1 MRAIIVAAGMGSRLR
16 PYTDDRPKTLV
27 PVGGKPMLARQIEAY
42 WSAGVTDFSII
53 RGYLKDRL
61 VVPGAELIDNN
72 DYASNNILVSLFH
85 GVHRMDEPQGFVS
98 SYGDIVFG
106 KEAVR
111 AVLDTPGDLVLCVDR
126 QWKSIYEGRDQHPLV
141 EAEVCRC
148 EGDRVVRVGKKTV
161 PVDQAHGEYIGL
173 FRASAVGARQLVERY
188 QARVA
193 THLDQPYGTA
203 PSLRRAYVTDLFNDL
218 IADGVAINV
227 AYIDGGWRE
236 IDTVQDLER
245 AEALFG

>member
-27 PVGGKPMLARQIEAY
+27 PVGGKPMLARQIDSY
-42 WSAGVTDFSII
+42 FTAGVTDFTII

-61 VVPGAELIDNN
+61 IVPGAELVDND
-72 DYASNNILVSLFH
+72 DYENNNILMSLFH
-85 GVHRMDEPQGFVS
+85 AAHRMPEGFVS

-106 KEAVR
+106 PEAVR
-111 AVLDTPGDLVLCVDR
+111 AVLDTPGDIVLCVDR
-126 QWKSIYEGRDQHPLV
+126 QWKSIYEGRDQHPLT
-141 EAEVCRC
+141 EAEVARC
-148 EGDRVVRVGKKTV
+148 DGERVVRVGKKTV
-161 PVDQAHGEYIGL
+161 SVEDAHGEYIGL
-173 FRASAVGARQLVERY
+173 FRASPAGARLLQERY
-188 QARVA
+188 RERLA

-203 PSLRRAYVTDLFNDL
+203 KSLRKAYVTDLFNDL
-218 IADGVAINV
+218 IDDGVPVHV

-245 AEALFG
+245 AELLFR